1 MNTTTAAWVFA
12 RAIHL
17 MDEQNE
23 STGETSTADTAE
35 YKLRTLSILNILR
48 HELFPYSDTYEA
60 QDDGTRDIC
69 REITNF
75 TDVID
80 LDDVLAQ
87 GIMPYGLAA
96 HLLLGENDSMAA
108 FFNAK
113 YSELIQSLAAKKASK
128 WEDITPYYGGLC
140 C

>member
-23 STGETSTADTAE
+23 ATGETSTADTSE

-60 QDDGTRDIC
+60 REDGTRDVC
-69 REITNF
+69 TEIKAF

-113 YSELIQSLAAKKASK
+113 YSELIQTLAAKKASK
-128 WEDITPYYGGLC
+128 WEDITPYYGSLSC
-140 C
+140 

>member
-23 STGETSTADTAE
+23 TTGETSTADTSE

-60 QDDGTRDIC
+60 QEDGRRDVC
-69 REITNF
+69 TEIKSF
-75 TDVID
+75 SDIID

-87 GIMPYGLAA
+87 GLLPYGLAA
-96 HLLLGENDSMAA
+96 HLLLGENDTMAS
-108 FFNAK
+108 FFNSK
-113 YSELIQSLAAKKASK
+113 YSELIRDLAAKKTSK

>member
-23 STGETSTADTAE
+23 TTGETSTADTSE

-60 QDDGTRDIC
+60 QEDGKLDVCT
-69 REITNF
+69 EIKSF

-87 GIMPYGLAA
+87 GILPYGLAA
-96 HLLLGENDSMAA
+96 HLLLGENDSMAS
-108 FFNAK
+108 FFNSK
-113 YSELIQSLAAKKASK
+113 YSELIRDLAAKKTSK